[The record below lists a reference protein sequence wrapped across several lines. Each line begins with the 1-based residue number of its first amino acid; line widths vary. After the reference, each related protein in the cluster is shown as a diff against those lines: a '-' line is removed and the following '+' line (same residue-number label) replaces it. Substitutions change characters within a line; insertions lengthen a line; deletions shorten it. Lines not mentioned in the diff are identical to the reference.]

1 MWKIS
6 LLLAILGALEI
17 ASSAEYECP
26 PSEDISPCECGTTH
40 QNIGVHLTCK
50 DELGINLDTFT
61 SILKH
66 LSGKKITSLKISNLK
81 IDTLP
86 SNLFANVNVQHL
98 WIRQAKFDSLTDG
111 DRPFL
116 GLENTLEDLRIEA
129 SRIGGKIKLGHMK
142 RLKSLKLIESDLPEL
157 NGYLFEDGVPSLE
170 RLVIKSNHPST
181 ISKNAFANLTNLKQ
195 VFIGSQTF
203 EKFERSLF
211 PNPAPKLRD
220 IDIDSAQISY
230 VPKDVFSNMP
240 ELDTI
245 ILRRNEISRVDESIW
260 SSIWDQLDFLDLDG
274 NPIICDSRL
283 NWLLSRK
290 NIFFFARCAYPE
302 EFKGRRVGH
311 FPYNKKQYDR

>member
-6 LLLAILGALEI
+6 LLLAILGTFEI

-61 SILKH
+61 SILENV
-66 LSGKKITSLKISNLK
+66 SGKKITSLKISNLK

-111 DRPFL
+111 DRPFV

-203 EKFERSLF
+203 EKFGRSLF
-211 PNPAPKLRD
+211 PNPATKLSFIEIR
-220 IDIDSAQISY
+220 SSQISD
-230 VPKDVFSNMP
+230 VPEDAFSNMP
-240 ELDTI
+240 KLEAMVLSK
-245 ILRRNEISRVDESIW
+245 NKISRIDERIW
-260 SSIWDQLDFLDLDG
+260 SSIWDQLRYLNLYD

-283 NWLLSRK
+283 NWLVPRK
-290 NIFFFARCAYPE
+290 TTLVSTNCAYPE
-302 EFKGRRVGH
+302 KHKGKSVGH
-311 FPYNKKQYDR
+311 DHFD